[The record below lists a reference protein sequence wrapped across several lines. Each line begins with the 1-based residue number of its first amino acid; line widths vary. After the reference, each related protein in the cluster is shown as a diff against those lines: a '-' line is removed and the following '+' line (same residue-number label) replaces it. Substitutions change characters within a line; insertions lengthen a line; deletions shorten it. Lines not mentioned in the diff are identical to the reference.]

1 MNARLELESPRFH
14 ACRNDDAWTWTAAV
28 AIAGALRRDLQQRSS
43 STSPRTRLLLSGGT
57 TPAPVFRAL
66 SQAPLDW
73 DRVDVGLVDERWL
86 LPSDA
91 DSNAHL
97 VRSHLLRNHAAAA
110 RFEPLTRAGRT
121 IEAAVAAA
129 NLHARQAPAVVVLGM
144 GSDGHTASLFPGMQG
159 MEAALIAPAAYIA
172 VDASGCPG
180 AGPWPRRIS
189 LTPAGLAP
197 AQTRILL
204 LQGEDK
210 RQVFERA
217 QSGFDARE
225 MPVRV
230 AFTTPGAPL
239 DVYWCP

>member
-14 ACRNDDAWTWTAAV
+14 ACRNDDAWTWAAAV
-28 AIAGALRRDLQQRSS
+28 AIAGALRRDLQQRGG

-129 NLHARQAPAVVVLGM
+129 NLHARQTPAVVVLGM
-144 GSDGHTASLFPGMQG
+144 GGDGHTASLFPGMQG
-159 MEAALIAPAAYIA
+159 LDTALAAPTAYVA

-189 LTPAGLAP
+189 LTPVGLAT
-197 AQTRILL
+197 ARTRILL
-204 LQGEDK
+204 LRGEDK
-210 RQVFERA
+210 RKVFERA
-217 QSGFDARE
+217 AAGQDPHE
-225 MPVRV
+225 LPVRI
-230 AFTTPGAPL
+230 AITTPGAPL

>member
-1 MNARLELESPRFH
+1 VNARLDLDSPRFH
-14 ACRNDDAWTWTAAV
+14 ACRNDDAWTWNAAV
-28 AIAGALRRDLQQRSS
+28 AIAGALRRELQQRSGQ
-43 STSPRTRLLLSGGT
+43 PRSRARLLLSGGT

-73 DRVDVGLVDERWL
+73 ARVDIGLVDERWL

-97 VRSHLLRNHAAAA
+97 VQVHLLRNHAAAA
-110 RFEPLTRAGRT
+110 RFEPITRAGRA
-121 IEAAVAAA
+121 IEATVAAA
-129 NLHARQAPAVVVLGM
+129 NLHARQAPDVVVLGM
-144 GSDGHTASLFPGMQG
+144 GDDGHTASLFPGMQG
-159 MEAALIAPAAYIA
+159 LDAALRSSEAYVA

-197 AQTRILL
+197 AGVRILL
-204 LQGEDK
+204 LRGEQK
-210 RQVFERA
+210 RRVFERA
-217 QSGFDARE
+217 VAGTDPSE
-225 MPVRV
+225 MPVRI

-239 DVYWCP
+239 DVYWCE

>member
-1 MNARLELESPRFH
+1 MNAQQQTVAPPRFH
-14 ACRNDDAWTWTAAV
+14 GCRNDDAWTWAAAV
-28 AIAGALRRDLQQRSS
+28 AISGALRRELQLR
-43 STSPRTRLLLSGGT
+43 PRARLLVSGGT

-66 SQAPLDW
+66 SQAPLEW
-73 DRVDVGLVDERWL
+73 NRVDIGLVDERWL

-97 VRSHLLRNHAAAA
+97 VQTHLLRNHAAQA
-110 RFEPLTRAGRT
+110 RFETLTRAGRT
-121 IEAAVAAA
+121 IEAAIAAA
-129 NLHARQAPAVVVLGM
+129 NLHARQPPGVVVLGM
-144 GSDGHTASLFPGMQG
+144 GGDGHTASLFPRMQG
-159 MEAALIAPAAYIA
+159 LDAALRSANAYVA
-172 VDASGCPG
+172 VDASGCAG

-197 AQTRILL
+197 AGTRLL
-204 LQGEDK
+204 LLRGLDK

-217 QSGFDARE
+217 LAGSDARE
-225 MPVRV
+225 LPIRI

>member
-1 MNARLELESPRFH
+1 MNARLEPESPRFH
-14 ACRNDDAWTWTAAV
+14 ACRNDDAWTWAAAV
-28 AIAGALRRDLQQRSS
+28 AIAGALRRDLQQRSGS
-43 STSPRTRLLLSGGT
+43 ASPRTRLLLSGGT

-73 DRVDVGLVDERWL
+73 NRVDVGLVDERWL
-86 LPSDA
+86 LPSDN

-97 VRSHLLRNHAAAA
+97 VTSHLLRNHAAVA

-129 NLHARQAPAVVVLGM
+129 NLHARQAPAIVVLGM
-144 GSDGHTASLFPGMQG
+144 GGDGHTASLFPGMQG
-159 MEAALIAPAAYIA
+159 LEAAFTARAAYIA

-204 LQGEDK
+204 LRGEGK

-217 QSGFDARE
+217 QSGSDACE
-225 MPVRV
+225 MPIRI